1 MLTEVFYLHEK
12 GSLADGK
19 TFVPIYSMILIRLR
33 LRNVR

>member
-12 GSLADGK
+12 DLLRMQD
-19 TFVPIYSMILIRLR
+19 FVPIYSMILIRLR